1 MHSLDSLHM
10 ALSTLQHWDAQL
22 SSTAAGYSLRLY
34 AGFYTISILASLWV
48 YYVARRLSPG
58 PWRALACLPVVAL
71 QLAAT
76 PLLVDHTRTAVL
88 IVPVCGTL
96 SLSAFKVIPGLASH
110 PALHMHDIGT
120 TFIAVPFGGGRRE
133 GATLPA
139 EPQQHATCYLSRYA
153 HDAGCESA

>member
-48 YYVARRLSPG
+48 YYVARRVSPG

-76 PLLVDHTRTAVL
+76 PLLVDRTRTAVL

-96 SLSAFKVIPGLASH
+96 SLSAFKVRPGLAWH
-110 PALHMHDIGT
+110 AALHDIA
-120 TFIAVPFGGGRRE
+120 IAISRWMTRGGGGRCP
-133 GATLPA
+133 LSLCSIP
-139 EPQQHATCYLSRYA
+139 HATHAYDFA
-153 HDAGCESA
+153 